1 MQTVQLRD
9 TVKRDHQL
17 LLVLPPDFPEGDVD
31 ITVRSA
37 QTQLLVDSDIAQQQ
51 RDDLRSFFEF
61 LNTLPA
67 SGRTKAEI
75 DQQIQEE
82 RDSWE

>member
-1 MQTVQLRD
+1 MQTLKLRD

-17 LLVLPPDFPEGDVD
+17 VLVLPPDFPEGDVD

-37 QTQLLVDSDIAQQQ
+37 EAPQTVDADIAQQQ

-75 DQQIQEE
+75 DRQIQEE